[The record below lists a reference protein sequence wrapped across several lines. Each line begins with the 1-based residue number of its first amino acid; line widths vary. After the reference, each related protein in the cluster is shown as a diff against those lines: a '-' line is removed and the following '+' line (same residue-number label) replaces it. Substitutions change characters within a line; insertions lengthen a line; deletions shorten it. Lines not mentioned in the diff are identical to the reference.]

1 MNKKQIV
8 DLILLALS
16 AALLVVK
23 TAIDKS
29 IALEINEVTDKKMEE
44 L

>member
-1 MNKKQIV
+1 MSKKQIV

-29 IALEINEVTDKKMEE
+29 IALEINETNDE
-44 L
+44 